1 MNLGVA
7 RRIYLVIGLILAGT
21 AVLALASW
29 TGVRRLADASRR
41 LGEVNLSSVAT
52 LCEASHLYQLQSELV
67 NQAPAQ
73 TDLKA
78 LEKMTQEFNQAHQKL
93 QEQIDILK
101 KVDVS
106 SSLAGR
112 LKALEIDLPGL
123 RLMSSNVLVLSAQF
137 QQMDAAKLLETKVSP
152 AQKKASGIL
161 DELMKTALGAAQ
173 VQPGLIVQQAA
184 SANRLLVGLCL
195 AVFVL
200 SPLVA
205 VFLVRRSVVGP
216 IKLVALKL
224 EETFQGTVAGVREI
238 ARGSQSL
245 AEGAGQQAASLEETS
260 ASLEELSSMT
270 EQNTQQTQ
278 RADQLVKQARHAA
291 ESGAQEMQAMTQAM
305 QAIKISSDDIAK
317 IIKTIDEIA
326 FQTNIL
332 ALNAAVEAARAGEAG
347 LGFAVVADEVRNLAQ
362 RSAQAARETTDKI
375 EGAIARTD
383 QGVAISARVA
393 GALQAILTQMRE
405 VDKIATEVAQA
416 SQQQSQG
423 LSQINTA
430 ITQVDQ
436 VTQANA
442 ANAEES
448 ARAANQLQEQA
459 DALKEAM
466 QELMTLVEGQSLP
479 VQQLA
484 RNGPCPP
491 PRASAQNE
499 VPNRGAHR
507 NAPQLQRAA
516 AHSLA
521 SR

>member
-52 LCEASHLYQLQSELV
+52 LYEASHLYQLQSELV

-137 QQMDAAKLLETKVSP
+137 QQMDAAKLL

-442 ANAEES
+442 
-448 ARAANQLQEQA
+448 
-459 DALKEAM
+459 M